1 MSSILK
7 ALKRIEVQS
16 SRSDSFFT
24 MPKTA
29 DTKPEKN
36 PKARRRWFL
45 PSLIIVSLTL
55 LVFVIAAI
63 IFFSRQKPII
73 TKKFPGDVSPQQGE
87 KSTGLL
93 AKSNIFRAKITQEPK
108 NQTKSRPKQVQPA
121 NNRIKPDAS
130 AGTAKEGAVKTST
143 EKPEVAVDRQNLN
156 QTAAVR
162 ASQPAT
168 TPTEKK
174 SQQKTTSTKDTA
186 ISKKATA
193 TKSVPSGKPA
203 KKDKKP
209 VRARTYDRIADSK
222 LKLQAL
228 AWFNDASKRMAV
240 INSHIVREGGTVEGY
255 QVTQIRRQ
263 DVVVND
269 GKKSWRLEFAL
280 KQNPLN

>member
-24 MPKTA
+24 MPKTS
-29 DTKPEKN
+29 DTKQEKN

-55 LVFVIAAI
+55 LVVVIAAI
-63 IFFSRQKPII
+63 IFLSRQKPII
-73 TKKFPGDVSPQQGE
+73 TKKFPDGVSAKRGE

-93 AKSNIFRAKITQEPK
+93 AKSNIFKAKIPPAPK
-108 NQTKSRPKQVQPA
+108 DQPKSRPKQVRPA
-121 NNRIKPDAS
+121 NSKIRPDAS
-130 AGTAKEGAVKTST
+130 ARIVKHGAAKTRT
-143 EKPEVAVDRQNLN
+143 DKPEGTVDQQNSN
-156 QTAAVR
+156 QTTTVR
-162 ASQPAT
+162 SSQPVTA
-168 TPTEKK
+168 PTDKN
-174 SQQKTTSTKDTA
+174 SQQKTPSTKDTA
-186 ISKKATA
+186 VSKKTIA

-209 VRARTYDRIADSK
+209 VRARTYDRINDSK

-240 INSHIVREGGTVEGY
+240 ISSHIVREGGTVEGY

-280 KQNPLN
+280 KQSP